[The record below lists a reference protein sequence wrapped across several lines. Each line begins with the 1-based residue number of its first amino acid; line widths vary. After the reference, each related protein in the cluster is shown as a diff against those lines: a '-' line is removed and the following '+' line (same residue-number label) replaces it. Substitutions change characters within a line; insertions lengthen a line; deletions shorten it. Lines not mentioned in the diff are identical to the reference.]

1 MVKTSYTNIICS
13 DKPLLHIIILI
24 IRLLGMGRKYTVMED
39 GPLETA
45 PTNSSPEPRVL
56 KARVHDYRAQIT

>member
-1 MVKTSYTNIICS
+1 
-13 DKPLLHIIILI
+13 
-24 IRLLGMGRKYTVMED
+24 MGRKYTAMED
-39 GPLETA
+39 GPWETA